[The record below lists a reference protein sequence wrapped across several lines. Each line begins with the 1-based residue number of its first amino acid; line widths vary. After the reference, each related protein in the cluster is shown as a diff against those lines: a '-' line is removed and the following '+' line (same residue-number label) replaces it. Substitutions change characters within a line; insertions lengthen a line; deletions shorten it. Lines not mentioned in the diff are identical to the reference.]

1 MTDTHTHLYM
11 EQYVGEEADVVKRA
25 ITAGVDKMWFANVD
39 ASTIG
44 PMKALHEAF
53 PDNTLVSIGLHP
65 TDVEEDWEEE
75 LTILESEAE
84 SYPYSAI
91 GEIGLDLYHDRSNF
105 ENQRK
110 AFIRQMDWAL
120 RKNLPVM
127 IHCREARDELLAAL
141 REIKSL
147 HEGRLPKMIFH
158 SFTGKKEDVEAI
170 RNECDPFF
178 GINGVVTFKNA
189 PTLREALPA
198 IGIDRIVL
206 ETDAPYLA
214 PVPHRG
220 TRNESSYI
228 PLIRDA
234 VASVL
239 GIEQEEVER
248 ITDKNAAEFLKIG

>member
-11 EQYVGEEADVVKRA
+11 DQYAGEEAEVVIRA
-25 ITAGVDKMWFANVD
+25 IEAGVDRLWFANVD
-39 ASTIG
+39 ASTIA
-44 PMKALHEAF
+44 PMKTLHEAF
-53 PDNTLVSIGLHP
+53 PENTLVSIGLHP

-75 LTILESEAE
+75 LTLLEEEAE
-84 SYPYSAI
+84 KYPYSAI

-105 ENQRK
+105 DNQRK
-110 AFIRQMDWAL
+110 AFLRQMDLAL
-120 RKNLPVM
+120 RSNLPVM
-127 IHCREARDELLAAL
+127 IHCREARDELLDAL
-141 REIKSL
+141 REIKDT
-147 HEGRLPKMIFH
+147 HGGRLPKMIFH

-170 RNECDPFF
+170 RRECDPLF

-189 PTLREALPA
+189 PDLREALPV
-198 IGIDRIVL
+198 IGIERIVL

-228 PLIRDA
+228 PIIRDT

-239 GIEQEEVER
+239 GLHPDEVSR
-248 ITDKNAAEFLKIG
+248 ITDRNAAEFIKVR